1 MIDFLKSVMTPDL
14 LFGILN
20 VVKLSNN
27 MFWVAKLIHAG
38 SVLTKPVKTPINKL
52 DFNIDKGDFHCD
64 FHLSR

>member
-1 MIDFLKSVMTPDL
+1 MTPDL

-20 VVKLSNN
+20 IVKFINN
-27 MFWVAKLIHAG
+27 MFWAAKLIYTG
-38 SVLTKPVKTPINKL
+38 SVLTNPVKTPINKF